1 MTSSAA
7 ATISWPTLSHYTG
20 KNLEAAFVA
29 LFAAA
34 VPAEDRNAVD
44 AGAFQQDATRLWRT
58 LESWDFEKPYVHIDT
73 SAAQG
78 RSVLTLLNPD
88 QPFLVSSI
96 LAELARHSL
105 PVHLVVHPVLQIKRS
120 GGSINSIERFSG
132 KTGSDTVRPVS
143 VILIYV
149 PELHDEATR
158 TRLTASLHSVL
169 DDVRAATSDWQ
180 PMQERLKQHISDLEK
195 NAPPVDRREHEETV
209 SFLKWLLA
217 DNFTFL
223 GLREMSYRNA
233 FAADMKVDIR
243 EKSGLGILRDDSAQ
257 VFDGIRD
264 VSSLP
269 MDIQLFLAQP
279 RLLNF
284 SKATRIATVHR
295 SVPMDVISLK
305 IFDEKAQLTGELR
318 LVGLFTSA
326 AYTESPKNI
335 PILRRK
341 VESVLEKAGVDP
353 KGHDGKALAHILQ
366 TYPRDE
372 LYQIGDEELSRITGA
387 ILQLQERQRVALFI
401 RKDTFER
408 YISALVFIPRDQL
421 TPHVRRQIQDALEVA
436 FNGVCKV
443 ANGTLNESL
452 LARLHFV
459 FAIDPATLP
468 AYQHAALEARL
479 SELAAGWGESLR
491 QCLIAAYGGAP
502 AALLYSRFGNGFP
515 LAYQDTIGLKTACAD
530 VAALAA
536 LYEDERIKLRLEAAP
551 DRGTGQYSIRVF
563 SMDNALPLHQ
573 VLPILDNLGFFC
585 TAEDTYEITASHHTT
600 KAWLHDFTVYP
611 RSGAALDIPA
621 LTPQL
626 EVAFSA
632 VWSGL
637 AEDDALNSLVLTAG
651 LTARQIVILRALG
664 KYAKQAEFQQPYS
677 VLVEALLLYPA
688 IAKDLVQLFYERFDP
703 SRRDTNRDGTAIIE
717 RLRLQLREVS
727 SLVHD
732 QSLSYLLTVLL
743 AIWRTN
749 YFQQDKAGQPKSY
762 VSFKIDS
769 SRVPDL
775 PLPRPYA
782 EVFVYAAYAEAIH
795 LRGGKVARG
804 GIRWSDRKEDFR
816 REVLGLIK
824 AQMVKNAVIVPVGSK
839 GGFIV
844 KRNITALPREE
855 QQAEVV
861 RCYKTLMYGLLDITD
876 NLNNGAVVPPVSV
889 VRHDG
894 DDPYLVVAA
903 DKGTATFSDIANS
916 VSAEYGFWLGDA
928 FASGGSAGYD
938 HKKMAIT
945 ARGAWETVKRHFREM
960 GKNIQL
966 EPFTVVGVGD
976 MSGDVFG
983 NGMLL
988 SPQIRLLAAFN
999 HKHIFIDPNPDVAVS
1014 FKERER
1020 LFNLPTSQ
1028 WTDYSTAALSQGGAI
1043 FERSAK
1049 SLTLTP
1055 EIKALF
1061 ALSADSITPNE
1072 LMQHILRFEA
1082 ELLWFG
1088 GIGTYVRAAT
1098 ETDTQV
1104 GDKSNDALRIT
1115 ASQIKAKVI
1124 GEGANLGMTQ
1134 LARIEAAQHGV
1145 RLNTDA
1151 IDNSAGVDCSDHE
1164 VNIKILMQQV
1174 MSGRGMT
1181 LPERDT
1187 LLASMTDDVAHL
1199 VLADNYRQSAALSV
1213 AEARGAALTQEY
1225 ISLMHVLEA
1234 GGKLNRTIE
1243 FLPPDSLI
1251 QERSRNGQA
1260 PLTRPELAVLLAYAK
1275 MDIFEALL
1283 ESKLPDEPRL
1293 EHDLKRYFPAVLQER
1308 YQAEILTHALR
1319 REIIATHTANSVVN
1333 RCGITFIHNL
1343 MDTTGAPLCDA
1354 VRAYAVVR
1362 ESFGLRA
1369 LWDGVDA
1376 LDNVVPASVQLQ
1388 LLEAINALV
1397 QQTAR
1402 WFLGQEK
1409 QPLHVTELVARYAPQ
1424 IEALTRLLLSTPT
1437 LRRDAD
1443 DELAAIWQAA
1453 HVPAE
1458 LARSVALL
1466 RSLAYA
1472 PDIVR
1477 VCEETNVSLANAA
1490 GSYMGIAELLA
1501 LPQLE
1506 AAAASIPLTT
1516 SWQAQARSAVLADLF
1531 EIVRRLAMTVLDSAP
1546 GKDAAHALEA
1556 FEKAR
1561 ADKLAGYRQMLAGAL
1576 PIGIDVGFLTLVARG
1591 LRGLVD

>member
-1 MTSSAA
+1 MTTTAVSN
-7 ATISWPTLSHYTG
+7 ISWSTLSQYTG
-20 KNLEAAFVA
+20 QNLEATFMA

-34 VPAEDRNAVD
+34 VPAEDHSAVD
-44 AGAFQQDATRLWRT
+44 AAAFQRDAAALWDA
-58 LESWDFEKPYVHIDT
+58 LNNWNEEKPYVNIAT
-73 SAAQG
+73 SNASG

-105 PVHLVVHPVLQIKRS
+105 PVHLVVHPVLQIQRRASRIS
-120 GGSINSIERFSG
+120 GIERFSG
-132 KTGSDTVRPVS
+132 KTAVGDASSPVS
-143 VILIYV
+143 VILIYI
-149 PELHDEATR
+149 PELHDETTR
-158 TRLTASLHSVL
+158 TQLTERLHAVL
-169 DDVRAATSDWQ
+169 ADVRAATTDWLL
-180 PMQERLKQHISDLEK
+180 MRTRLEQHIVELEK
-195 NAPPVDRREHEETV
+195 HAPPVDRREHEETTA
-209 SFLKWLLA
+209 FLKWLLA

-233 FAADMKVDIR
+233 FAADMKVEIR
-243 EKSGLGILRDDSAQ
+243 PNSGLGILRDERAQ

-284 SKATRIATVHR
+284 SKSSRIATVHR

-305 IFDEKAQLTGELR
+305 IFDGQAQLIGELR
-318 LVGLFTSA
+318 LIGLFSSA

-421 TPHVRRQIQDALEVA
+421 TPHVRRQIQDALEDA
-436 FNGVCKV
+436 FKGVCKV

-459 FAIDPATLP
+459 FAIDPANLP

-479 SELAAGWGESLR
+479 AELAAGWGEGLR
-491 QCLIAAYGGAP
+491 QCLIDAYGGAP
-502 AALLYSRFGNGFP
+502 AALLYSRYGNGFP

-536 LYEDERIKLRLEAAP
+536 LYEDERIKLRLETAP

-677 VLVEALLLYPA
+677 VLVEALLLYPL
-688 IAKDLVQLFYERFDP
+688 IAKELVQLFHDRFDP
-703 SRRDTNRDGTAIIE
+703 SSDANRGGAATTE
-717 RLRLQLREVS
+717 RLRKQLREVS

-749 YFQQDKAGQPKSY
+749 YFQENKAGQQKSY

-844 KRNITALPREE
+844 KRNVAALPREE

-876 NLNNGAVVPPVSV
+876 NLVSGAVVPPVSV

-903 DKGTATFSDIANS
+903 DKGTATFSDIANG

-960 GKNIQL
+960 GKNIQI

-999 HKHIFIDPNPDVAVS
+999 HKHIFIDPNPDVTVS

-1028 WTDYSTAALSQGGAI
+1028 WTDYNAAALSQGGAI

-1049 SLTLTP
+1049 SLSLTP

-1061 ALSADSITPNE
+1061 ALSADTITPNE
-1072 LMQHILRFEA
+1072 LMQHILRFDA

-1088 GIGTYVRAAT
+1088 GIGTYVRAGT
-1098 ETDTQV
+1098 ETDAHV
-1104 GDKSNDALRIT
+1104 GDKSNDALRIP
-1115 ASQIKAKVI
+1115 AAQLRAKVI

-1134 LARIEAAQHGV
+1134 LARIEAAQNGV

-1234 GGKLNRTIE
+1234 SGQLNRAIE
-1243 FLPPDSLI
+1243 FLPADSVI

-1308 YQAEILTHALR
+1308 YAAEILTHPLR

-1333 RCGITFIHNL
+1333 R
-1343 MDTTGAPLCDA
+1343 
-1354 VRAYAVVR
+1354 
-1362 ESFGLRA
+1362 
-1369 LWDGVDA
+1369 
-1376 LDNVVPASVQLQ
+1376 
-1388 LLEAINALV
+1388 
-1397 QQTAR
+1397 
-1402 WFLGQEK
+1402 
-1409 QPLHVTELVARYAPQ
+1409 
-1424 IEALTRLLLSTPT
+1424 
-1437 LRRDAD
+1437 
-1443 DELAAIWQAA
+1443 
-1453 HVPAE
+1453 
-1458 LARSVALL
+1458 
-1466 RSLAYA
+1466 
-1472 PDIVR
+1472 
-1477 VCEETNVSLANAA
+1477 
-1490 GSYMGIAELLA
+1490 
-1501 LPQLE
+1501 
-1506 AAAASIPLTT
+1506 
-1516 SWQAQARSAVLADLF
+1516 
-1531 EIVRRLAMTVLDSAP
+1531 
-1546 GKDAAHALEA
+1546 
-1556 FEKAR
+1556 
-1561 ADKLAGYRQMLAGAL
+1561 
-1576 PIGIDVGFLTLVARG
+1576 
-1591 LRGLVD
+1591 